1 MLAKAIR
8 RNRLDLTLD
17 TANCFPDEYDG
28 GEVRLNAFPRGWHS
42 AALRSNVYAKRL
54 LRLFEDSVE
63 TGVLCA
69 PEHRCLD
76 VPLGAAQH
84 PELE

>member
-1 MLAKAIR
+1 MLAKTIR
-8 RNRLDLTLD
+8 RDRLPLASD
-17 TANCFPDEYDG
+17 TANCLLDEYDD
-28 GEVRLNAFPRGWHS
+28 RKIRSNAFPRDGHL
-42 AALRSNVYAKRL
+42 AELRSKVLAKRL

-76 VPLGAAQH
+76 VPRGAAQH